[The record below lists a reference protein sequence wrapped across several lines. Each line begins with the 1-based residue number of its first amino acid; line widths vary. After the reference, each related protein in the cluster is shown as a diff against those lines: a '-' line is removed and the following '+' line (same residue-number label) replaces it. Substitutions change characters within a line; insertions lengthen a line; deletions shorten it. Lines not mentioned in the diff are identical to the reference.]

1 MTEAA
6 GNMRKT
12 FLSGVLLLS
21 LSTVLVKIIGLIY
34 KIPMLSYLGS
44 EGMGYFNSAYEIY
57 ALFCVIAT
65 AGLPVALSVLISG
78 ALAKEA
84 HGQAWRIYRTARSVF
99 LLIGLFG
106 TAAMLLLARR
116 FCLLIRNENAYYCML
131 SIAPTIFF
139 VCLSPSRS
147 QISSFTK
154 RKPGWSITNFNVD
167 RLPA

>member
-57 ALFCVIAT
+57 ALFCVIST
-65 AGLPVALSVLISG
+65 AGLPVAMSVLIS
-78 ALAKEA
+78 ALEA
-84 HGQAWRIYRTARSVF
+84 EGRVTEGNTVCAFSV
-99 LLIGLFG
+99 
-106 TAAMLLLARR
+106 
-116 FCLLIRNENAYYCML
+116 
-131 SIAPTIFF
+131 
-139 VCLSPSRS
+139 
-147 QISSFTK
+147 
-154 RKPGWSITNFNVD
+154 
-167 RLPA
+167 